1 LYIKKK
7 KFIFTLQNQK
17 NVSMKNLKKL
27 KKSDLKTI
35 KGGIVPIGCL
45 NWNPKLRC
53 CRTWDEEHYNN
64 PVCEI

>member
-1 LYIKKK
+1 MA
-7 KFIFTLQNQK
+7 NQKK